1 MENVFEHILVI
12 RLSAM
17 GDVAMTI
24 PVLKAFTQKYPE
36 VKITVLTKAFFTPFF
51 TQLPVQVKAVEINGR
66 HKGLMGLNRLFFD
79 LKKNK
84 LDAVVDLHNV
94 MRSNILKQY
103 FKIIKTPFEQI
114 DKGRAEKKALTSL
127 KNKVFE
133 PLKTTHERYADV
145 FRTLGYE
152 LNLTENDVLERET
165 LDALTT
171 KLVGINTKKWIG
183 VAPFAMHVGK
193 AYPLERS
200 LQIIEELHKKEY
212 KVFLFGGGKK
222 EINLLNNIAQKL
234 DGVVCVAGQLN
245 MRQELDLIS
254 NLDCMIAMDSGN
266 GHMAAMYGIPVITV
280 WGVTHP
286 YLGFAP
292 FNQPEENN
300 ILPDLVTYD
309 KIPTS
314 VYGNKFPDGYENV
327 MKSIL
332 PEQIIDRLFEIVG

>member
-66 HKGLMGLNRLFFD
+66 HKGLMGLNRLFLD

-94 MRSNILKQY
+94 MRSNILKRY

>member
-94 MRSNILKQY
+94 MRSNILKRY

>member
-94 MRSNILKQY
+94 MRSNILKRY

-234 DGVVCVAGQLN
+234 AGVVCVAGQLN

-332 PEQIIDRLFEIVG
+332 PEQIIDRLLEIVG

>member
-332 PEQIIDRLFEIVG
+332 PEQVIDRLFEIVG